1 MTLECAEEQEEQ
13 QEKGVSEKNRN
24 ISKVFQNVQYFRI
37 GRVIGLSHTGGRG
50 KKLLVQYDHHELL
63 RRVGNSGCTSI
74 QI

>member
-1 MTLECAEEQEEQ
+1 MTLECAEEQKEQ

-37 GRVIGLSHTGGRG
+37 GRVYIGLRGRG
-50 KKLLVQYDHHELL
+50 KKVLVQYDHHELL
-63 RRVGNSGCTSI
+63 SRVGNSGCTSI